1 MVYSGRAGGTLNT
14 VQGGTSDYLCL
25 HNSPEFLELNDGFMP
40 LSAHIHGAEYENPLM
55 ADVEDDDRVP
65 CTVCFTNERV
75 ALMMI
80 PGRITCPPTWTTEY
94 FGYLM
99 TERDTNH
106 YRRESVCVDNNAQP
120 ISDPPGSPG
129 NGALFYHTE
138 VECNGLECT
147 PYVEGYEL
155 TCVVCTQ

>member
-1 MVYSGRAGGTLNT
+1 MVYSGRAGGTLNI

-25 HNSPEFLELNDGFMP
+25 TNEPEFLQENPGFME
-40 LSAHIHGAEYENPLM
+40 LSARIHGAEYENPLIDGI
-55 ADVEDDDRVP
+55 ADNDRVP
-65 CTVCFTNERV
+65 CTVCLTNERV

-80 PGRITCPPTWTTEY
+80 PGRLTCPSTWTMEY
-94 FGYLM
+94 SGYLM

-106 YRRESVCVDNNAQP
+106 YRRESVCVDENAEA
-120 ISDPPGSPG
+120 ISDPAGSPG

-155 TCVVCTQ
+155 TCVVCTR